1 MSNPLIIILVTTA
14 IISLSA
20 FFVII
25 EFALIGAR
33 RHRLEEEAVNS
44 RGARAALR
52 SVNELT
58 VMLAGAQLGITVCT
72 FALGAV
78 TKPAVDDWFSPI
90 LAEVGLPYWL
100 SDGTSFFL
108 SLLIVTFLHL
118 VVGEM
123 APKSW
128 AIAHPEASAIMVGLP
143 SRIFIW
149 LFRPMLLWINNI
161 ANRLVKAS
169 GVEPVDSAA
178 IGGQDAATIRHL
190 VEYSANVGALD
201 ASIRR
206 PISGALDLETL
217 KVSDLFPKEIAPTA
231 VGSDATAHD
240 VQEATERTG
249 HKRVLVMAE
258 GEGPPRVLHVRDTLL
273 EPADRPARELARP
286 SFVLHPNTLLHEA
299 FTNMRRSS
307 EQLAVVMDGSK
318 FLGVITM
325 NDVFNNM
332 LPRQNDNDL

>member
-1 MSNPLIIILVTTA
+1 MTNPLIIILVTTV

-20 FFVII
+20 FFVIV
-25 EFALIGAR
+25 EFALLGAR
-33 RHRLEEEAVNS
+33 RHRLEEAAVTS

-78 TKPAVDDWFSPI
+78 TKPAVDDWFSP
-90 LAEVGLPYWL
+90 LFAEVGLPYWL
-100 SDGTSFFL
+100 ADGTSFFL

-143 SRIFIW
+143 SRIFIR
-149 LFRPMLLWINNI
+149 LFRPLLLWVNNI

-169 GVEPVDSAA
+169 GVEPSDTAA

-190 VEYSANVGALD
+190 VEHSANVGALD

-217 KVSDLFPKEIAPTA
+217 RVADLLPKEISPTA
-231 VGSDATAHD
+231 VDSDATALD
-240 VQEATERTG
+240 VQKATERTG
-249 HKRVLVMAE
+249 HKRILVMTE
-258 GEGPPRVLHVRDTLL
+258 DEEPPAVLHVRDTLL

-286 SFVLHPNTLLHEA
+286 SFVLHPSTLLHEA
-299 FTNMRRSS
+299 LTSMRRSS
-307 EQLAVVMDGSK
+307 EQLAVVMDGSE
-318 FLGVITM
+318 FLGVITT
-325 NDVFNNM
+325 NDVFHNV
-332 LPRQNDNDL
+332 LPRMNEH